1 MKIRLAKSYSVY
13 EVYGTIELNP
23 EDYTELQGLSE
34 EEVIQYLNENMYDF
48 TLNNSQEVLVDQ
60 FRFEMDLIRDKN
72 YNEEEEIVMVNE

>member
-48 TLNNSQEVLVDQ
+48 TLNDSQEVLVDQ
-60 FRFEMDLIRDKN
+60 FRFETDIIKEKN
-72 YNEEEEIVMVNE
+72 YNEDEEIVMVNE

>member
-48 TLNNSQEVLVDQ
+48 TLNGSQEVLSDQ
-60 FRFEMDLIRDKN
+60 FQFETDLIRDKN

>member
-34 EEVIQYLNENMYDF
+34 EEVIQYLNENM
-48 TLNNSQEVLVDQ
+48 
-60 FRFEMDLIRDKN
+60 
-72 YNEEEEIVMVNE
+72 

>member
-48 TLNNSQEVLVDQ
+48 TLNDSQEVLVDQ
-60 FRFEMDLIRDKN
+60 FRFETDIIKEKN